1 MMTNLPRWVALHKSY
16 YTRFSEGIYQEWE
29 QVLCRELGA
38 DGDMLLLAVKELI
51 RSCFKGYTEDHF
63 RWLQQYVV
71 DHAPPCTMCAN
82 AGLVTVPNRSKTLD
96 CNEIKVL
103 CVCPRGNRKAV
114 NMPDKATLAQY
125 EVKYGTEWR
134 VPKAAPEHTFTP
146 CLAGRSMREA
156 FDAIRARV
164 GNERRPA
171 SATNAVHGDRGAG
184 GAVGRGASAG
194 SGSGVGSTMDG
205 AAA

>member
-1 MMTNLPRWVALHKSY
+1 MSTLPRWVALHKSY
-16 YTRFSEGIYQEWE
+16 YTRFNDGVYQTWE
-29 QVLCRELGA
+29 RILCGELGA
-38 DGDMLLLAVKELI
+38 DGDLLLTCVEELI

-63 RWLQQYVV
+63 AFMQRYVV
-71 DHAPPCTMCAN
+71 DKAPACSLCGS
-82 AGLVTVPNRSKTLD
+82 AGLVTVPNRGKTLD
-96 CNEIKVL
+96 CSEIKVL

-114 NMPDKATLAQY
+114 AMPGKATLAQY

-171 SATNAVHGDRGAG
+171 SATNAAHGDRGTG
-184 GAVGRGASAG
+184 GTVGRGAGAG
-194 SGSGVGSTMDG
+194 SGSGVGSAMDG